1 MKRKNT
7 DFLLKWKLLPFL
19 CALFLLCSGSAF
31 AQISVQGKVTDQK
44 GEELIGV
51 SVMLKGTTSGTTT
64 NAKGEFK
71 INAAKSDDVLNF
83 SYMGYNPVSIPLAGK
98 TYVEVVMQEETKS
111 INEVVVT
118 ALGIKRSEKSLS
130 YATQQISGKELTSVP
145 TPNLLSSL
153 AGKTAGMTVSGS
165 GSGVGSSVKI
175 ILRGNRSIQGNN
187 QPLYVID
194 GTPINSSALSQTGA
208 EGGYGGGIDAG
219 DGLAGINPEDI
230 ESMNVLKGATASALY
245 GSQAANGVIVITT
258 KKGKQGKVNL
268 SLTSSVQAD
277 IPYMTYKF
285 QDRYNMGVNG
295 VTEQT
300 NNQWGAKGD
309 PTVLSNSFIND
320 FFRTGVSFQNGIAVS
335 GGNEKIQNF
344 LSYQNTNAKGIVPG
358 NTFNKNNVGL
368 RTTANLFNKFME
380 VEGSIFLTKQDIDK
394 APSAPGQY
402 FNPVVGLYLFPE
414 GNNAFTQY
422 KDNYEIFNPK
432 RNMMKMNWGHEY
444 DINKNPYW
452 LLNRYDNSFAL
463 QKAITKLNVKLNF
476 TDYLNLQLRGSYD
489 LSNTL
494 NERKVYSGIETIAG
508 PNGRYDYSTEN
519 NHLTYGD
526 ALLSFNKRF
535 DNLSIASTIG
545 TSITDTKHTSLYI
558 SIGNLKVPNLF
569 DITNFDGRPKAY
581 NKDLHKQ
588 LQSVFGTVSVGYL
601 DMLYLDVTGRND
613 WSSTLPSNN
622 RSYFYP
628 SVGTSFIFSE
638 LINKNNASLNWLNFG
653 KMRFSW
659 TQVGND
665 MPWGLT
671 YPIDRIN
678 ELGTLEANTVKPFD
692 DLKPERSNSLEAGLN
707 LRGFNNRVSL
717 DLAFYHTIT
726 KNQYFLVDNTS
737 GSGFSKYYINAG
749 EVKNLGFETTLGFT
763 PIKNEDFEWNGYLN
777 FSTNKNTIISL
788 PEQYS
793 TNGFELS
800 NAGYKFRLYQGAE
813 WGEMYA
819 KKLKRN
825 ADGKIIV
832 TQTTD
837 GTKVTTNLSQS
848 DKEERIGNIN
858 PKFLMGLKNEFR
870 YKNLSLGLLI
880 DGRFGGQVLSMTQSF
895 LNAAGRSAISADA
908 RDNGGVAI
916 DGILQKFEI
925 VGGKT
930 VDKGTTTIDKVPAQL
945 YYTSAPAGETSVYS
959 ATNVRLRELSIS
971 YNLPKSIIAG
981 LKVINTA
988 QISLIGRNL
997 FFLYKEAPYDPD
1009 ITLTTSG
1016 NGGSNTDN
1024 FGLPATRNLGISLN
1038 ITF

>member
-7 DFLLKWKLLPFL
+7 SFLLKWKFIPFL
-19 CALFLLCSGSAF
+19 CGFLLLCSMGAS
-31 AQISVQGKVTDQK
+31 AQIVVQGKVTDPK

-51 SVMLKGTTSGTTT
+51 SVTLKGTSTGTTT

-71 INAAKSDDVLNF
+71 INVSKSDDVLNF
-83 SYMGYNPVSIPLAGK
+83 SYVGYTPVSIPLAGK
-98 TYVEVVMQEETKS
+98 TYLDVVMQEEAKA

-130 YATQQISGKELTSVP
+130 YATQQVSGKELTGVP
-145 TPNLLSSL
+145 TPNMLSSL

-194 GTPINSSALSQTGA
+194 GTPISSSALSQTGA

-230 ESMNVLKGATASALY
+230 ESINVLKGATASALY

-258 KKGKQGKVNL
+258 KKGKEGKVNM
-268 SLTSSVQAD
+268 SFTSSIQAD
-277 IPYMTYKF
+277 MPYMTYGF

-295 VTEQT
+295 VNQQT

-309 PTVLSNSFIND
+309 PNTLSNNFITD
-320 FFRTGVSFQNGIAVS
+320 FFKTGVSFQNGVTVS
-335 GGNEKIQNF
+335 GGSEKIQNF

-358 NTFNKNNVGL
+358 NSFNKHNIGL
-368 RTTANLFNKFME
+368 RTSANLFDKFME
-380 VEGSIFLTKQDIDK
+380 IEGSVFLTKQDIDK

-402 FNPVVGLYLFPE
+402 FNPLVGLYLFPE
-414 GNNAFTQY
+414 GSNAFAQY
-422 KDNYEIFNPK
+422 RDNYEIFNPK
-432 RNMMKMNWGHEY
+432 RNFMTMNWGHEY

-452 LLNRYDNSFAL
+452 LTNRYDNSFGL
-463 QKAITKLNVKLNF
+463 QKAITKLNVKFNF
-476 TDYLNLQLRGSYD
+476 TDYLNFQLRGSYD

-494 NERKVYSGIETIAG
+494 NERKVYSGIETLAG
-508 PNGRYDYSTEN
+508 QNGRYDYSTDN
-519 NHLTYGD
+519 NYLAYGD

-535 DNLSIASTIG
+535 DNISVSSTIG
-545 TSITDTKHTSLYI
+545 TSITDTKHRSLYI
-558 SIGNLKVPNLF
+558 SIGNLNIPNLF
-569 DITNFDGRPKAY
+569 DITNFEGRPKAY
-581 NKDLHKQ
+581 NKMMHKQ
-588 LQSVFGTVSVGYL
+588 LQSVFGTVSLGYS
-601 DMLYLDVTGRND
+601 DMLYFDVTARND
-613 WSSTLPSNN
+613 WSSTLPANN

-638 LINKNNASLNWLNFG
+638 LINKNEAFKWLNFG
-653 KMRFSW
+653 KVRFSW

-671 YPIDRIN
+671 YPIDRVN

-707 LRGFNNRVSL
+707 LRGFNNKISL
-717 DLAFYHTIT
+717 DMAFYHTIT

-749 EVKNLGFETTLGFT
+749 EVRNIGFETTLGFT
-763 PIKNEDFEWNGYLN
+763 PIKNKDFEWNGYLN

-788 PEQYS
+788 PEQYKDK
-793 TNGFELS
+793 GFSLS
-800 NAGYKFRLYQGAE
+800 SAGYQFRLYEGEE

-819 KKLKRN
+819 KRLKRN

-837 GTKVTTNLSQS
+837 GSKVTTNLSQS

-870 YKNLSLGLLI
+870 YKNLSIGFLI

-895 LNAAGRSAISADA
+895 LNAAGRSAVTADA

-916 DGILQKFEI
+916 DGILQKFEKI
-925 VGGKT
+925 GGQT
-930 VDKGTTTIDKVPAQL
+930 VDKGTSAINKVDAQL

-971 YNLPKSIIAG
+971 YTLPKSMLAG
-981 LKVINTA
+981 LKIINTA

-997 FFLYKEAPYDPD
+997 FFLYKDAPYDPD

-1024 FGLPATRNLGISLN
+1024 FGLPATRNIGLSLN
-1038 ITF
+1038 LTF